1 MRSHEKH
8 WSSINNKE
16 VFGINLHKFME
27 MEEHANSMDI
37 AQEFGLSIG
46 EVNKLKKKINRT

>member
-1 MRSHEKH
+1 MRSQEKQ

-16 VFGINLHKFME
+16 VFGVNLHKFME
-27 MEEHANSMDI
+27 MEEYANHLEM

>member
-1 MRSHEKH
+1 MRSHEKQ
-8 WSSINNKE
+8 SASNNNKE
-16 VFGINLHKFME
+16 VFGVNLHKFIE
-27 MEEHANSMDI
+27 MEEHTNSMEI

>member
-1 MRSHEKH
+1 MRSHDKH

-16 VFGINLHKFME
+16 VFAVNLHKFMQMEKYANDLE
-27 MEEHANSMDI
+27 M
-37 AQEFGLSIG
+37 AQEFSLSIG